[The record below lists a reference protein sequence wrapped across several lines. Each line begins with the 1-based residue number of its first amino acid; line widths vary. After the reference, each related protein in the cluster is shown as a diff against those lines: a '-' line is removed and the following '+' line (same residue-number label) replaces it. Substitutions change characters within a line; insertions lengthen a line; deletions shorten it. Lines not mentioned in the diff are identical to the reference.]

1 MEPPHSRQSP
11 AYRGYN
17 QMPWIRNHVWRLDP
31 DTFYFQFHNLLYA
44 NGRNCSYICY
54 RVERR
59 KHRSCVAFDWG
70 VFHNQVNA
78 GTRCHTEL
86 HFLSWFCKMKLHPD
100 ECYHITWYMS
110 WSPCVKCAKQV
121 ANFLARYRN
130 VTLSIFAARLYYFQ
144 DVAYRQGL
152 LGLSQQGARVDIM
165 SYREFKYCW
174 KKFVDSQRRRFKPWK
189 KLNINYQQL
198 VAELDDILGASAA
211 KLRRL
216 GGLTRGIYYLAVME
230 ARSPRP
236 RCWQAGFSCGLFP
249 RLQVAAFSLCPQ
261 MVFLLCVTP
270 GEPLVSLCGSQ
281 SPLLIRTSGLPRVL
295 SQLRSRSEEVEVGTS
310 EYGFGAHSSAPTMAK
325 GIFELSGRSGGG
337 ILVLPGCP
345 HNPTLTPPS
354 LDIVTARAHSAHSWS
369 CPHIAASDEALRM
382 VMERRAP
389 EKVGLSPRKQSTPGP
404 SHPWCQNRKGAG
416 PWLSWLGGCFQ
427 IRGCPKSKG
436 PGRGNGGRVSMTEGW
451 AGSGLPGQG
460 DCVWTPGTRNTM
472 NLLRETLFK
481 HQFGNQPRVP
491 PPHYR
496 RKTYLCYQLKQL
508 DDSTL
513 DRGCFRNKK
522 QRHAEIRFIDK
533 INSLNLDPR
542 QSYKII
548 CYITWSPCPRCASEL
563 VDFIMGNDHLNLQI
577 FASRLYFHWK
587 KPFQRGLQQLQ
598 EAGISVAVMTHTE
611 FEDCWE
617 QFVDNQSRPFQP
629 WEKLQQYSA
638 SITRRLQ
645 RILTIFFV
653 ASLVAQMIKNLLATQ
668 EIWI

>member
-1 MEPPHSRQSP
+1 MEPPHSRQRPGLQP
-11 AYRGYN
+11 AYRGYS
-17 QMPWIRNHVWRLDP
+17 QMPWIRNHVRRLDP

-59 KHRSCVAFDWG
+59 KHRSYVSFDWG

-86 HFLSWFCKMKLHPD
+86 HFLSWFCNMKLHPD

-130 VTLSIFAARLYYFQ
+130 VTLSIFTARLYYFR

-152 LGLSQQGARVDIM
+152 LGLSHQGARVYIM

-189 KLNINYQQL
+189 KLDINYHWL
-198 VAELDDILGASAA
+198 AAELEDILG
-211 KLRRL
+211 
-216 GGLTRGIYYLAVME
+216 
-230 ARSPRP
+230 
-236 RCWQAGFSCGLFP
+236 
-249 RLQVAAFSLCPQ
+249 
-261 MVFLLCVTP
+261 
-270 GEPLVSLCGSQ
+270 
-281 SPLLIRTSGLPRVL
+281 
-295 SQLRSRSEEVEVGTS
+295 
-310 EYGFGAHSSAPTMAK
+310 
-325 GIFELSGRSGGG
+325 
-337 ILVLPGCP
+337 
-345 HNPTLTPPS
+345 
-354 LDIVTARAHSAHSWS
+354 
-369 CPHIAASDEALRM
+369 
-382 VMERRAP
+382 
-389 EKVGLSPRKQSTPGP
+389 
-404 SHPWCQNRKGAG
+404 
-416 PWLSWLGGCFQ
+416 
-427 IRGCPKSKG
+427 
-436 PGRGNGGRVSMTEGW
+436 
-451 AGSGLPGQG
+451 
-460 DCVWTPGTRNTM
+460 NTM
-472 NLLRETLFK
+472 NLLREALFK

-513 DRGCFRNKK
+513 NRGCFRNKK

-533 INSLNLDPR
+533 INSLNLDRR

-563 VDFIMGNDHLNLQI
+563 VDFITGNDHLNLQI

-598 EAGISVAVMTHTE
+598 AAGISVAVMTHTE

-617 QFVDNQSRPFQP
+617 EFVDNQSRPFQP

-645 RILTIFFV
+645 RILMAPI
-653 ASLVAQMIKNLLATQ
+653 
-668 EIWI
+668 

>member
-1 MEPPHSRQSP
+1 MEPPHSRQSPGLQP

-59 KHRSCVAFDWG
+59 KHRSYVAFDWG

-86 HFLSWFCKMKLHPD
+86 HFLTWFCKMKLHPD

-130 VTLSIFAARLYYFQ
+130 VKLSIFAARLYYFQ
-144 DVAYRQGL
+144 DMAYRQGL

-189 KLNINYQQL
+189 KLDINYQRL
-198 VAELDDILGASAA
+198 VAELDDILGTVGPAHPSEAE
-211 KLRRL
+211 LCQE
-216 GGLTRGIYYLAVME
+216 GG
-230 ARSPRP
+230 
-236 RCWQAGFSCGLFP
+236 
-249 RLQVAAFSLCPQ
+249 PQ
-261 MVFLLCVTP
+261 
-270 GEPLVSLCGSQ
+270 
-281 SPLLIRTSGLPRVL
+281 R
-295 SQLRSRSEEVEVGTS
+295 
-310 EYGFGAHSSAPTMAK
+310 
-325 GIFELSGRSGGG
+325 
-337 ILVLPGCP
+337 
-345 HNPTLTPPS
+345 
-354 LDIVTARAHSAHSWS
+354 
-369 CPHIAASDEALRM
+369 
-382 VMERRAP
+382 
-389 EKVGLSPRKQSTPGP
+389 
-404 SHPWCQNRKGAG
+404 
-416 PWLSWLGGCFQ
+416 
-427 IRGCPKSKG
+427 
-436 PGRGNGGRVSMTEGW
+436 
-451 AGSGLPGQG
+451 
-460 DCVWTPGTRNTM
+460 RNTM

-496 RKTYLCYQLKQL
+496 RKTYLCYQLKQR

-513 DRGCFRNKK
+513 DRGCFRNK

-548 CYITWSPCPRCASEL
+548 CYITWSPCPQCASEL
-563 VDFIMGNDHLNLQI
+563 VNFIRGKDHLNLQI

-587 KPFQRGLQQLQ
+587 KPFQKGLQQLQ
-598 EAGISVAVMTHTE
+598 AAGISVAVMTHTE

-645 RILTIFFV
+645 RILMAPT
-653 ASLVAQMIKNLLATQ
+653 
-668 EIWI
+668 